1 MIFSAILISI
11 WVLFMPNVS
20 AIDCIQ
26 CRVRLENE
34 KIVNGDPTGGC
45 LLQPGRDNPANL
57 SGELSSLK
65 DRFKGFWRPFQ
76 FSRNHAN
83 YESELMIPK
92 KDLRQNVM
100 KNSTG
105 AMYVMNMARK
115 WLEVVKMQPQFVS
128 IFVCR
133 SCLKMNWF
141 SFEGCD
147 SRLRKLKLVQK
158 DVLQRW
164 TVA

>member
-1 MIFSAILISI
+1 MIFSAVLISI
-11 WVLFMPNVS
+11 WVLFMPTVS

-45 LLQPGRDNPANL
+45 LLQPGRDNHIIWSIACQKTLCQRVFGP
-57 SGELSSLK
+57 
-65 DRFKGFWRPFQ
+65 FW
-76 FSRNHAN
+76 N
-83 YESELMIPK
+83 PK
-92 KDLRQNVM
+92 KGS
-100 KNSTG
+100 STKCDEEFDRC
-105 AMYVMNMARK
+105 YVRY
-115 WLEVVKMQPQFVS
+115 EYGEKMTGGGENATTVCKSS
-128 IFVCR
+128 IFVCQ